1 MFTID
6 CSCALRNKCFHLLAR
21 SSLATLHAVQLFQM
35 TTELQSV
42 FLPYMAFDAMPIIL
56 ETKLITMFV
65 VSFVVFM
72 TIKVL
77 PPHSVAVCDSHDNTI
92 G

>member
-1 MFTID
+1 
-6 CSCALRNKCFHLLAR
+6 
-21 SSLATLHAVQLFQM
+21 M

-77 PPHSVAVCDSHDNTI
+77 PPHSVAVCDPHDNTI

>member
-6 CSCALRNKCFHLLAR
+6 CSCALKNQCLHFLRR

-72 TIKVL
+72 TIMVL
-77 PPHSVAVCDSHDNTI
+77 PPHSVAVCDPHDNTI